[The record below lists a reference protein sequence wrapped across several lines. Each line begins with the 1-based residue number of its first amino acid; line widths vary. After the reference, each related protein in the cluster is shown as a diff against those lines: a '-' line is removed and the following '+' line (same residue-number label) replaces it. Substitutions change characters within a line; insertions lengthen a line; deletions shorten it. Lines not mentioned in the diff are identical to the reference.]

1 MLQNKIYQNFFVE
14 IVKTFLVILFGLSII
29 ALTVRAVNFLEL
41 IVDSGYPP
49 STYFLYSFLN
59 LFGIAPKFIPLS
71 FLLALTIFVIKHIQ
85 DSEFVILWTSGVRKI
100 KIVNLFFFTSVL
112 IFIFYIILT
121 TIITPYAL
129 NKSRL
134 LLSKE
139 NLNSFLP
146 TIKTNRF
153 SDSFKGFTLI
163 VDEKNNNE
171 LKNIFLHDNGNN
183 LKNLSSN
190 SSKIKSTTIIAKNG
204 LIEKKKMFLLNG
216 QIITSKEEDQKNEII
231 KFEQL
236 NIDLGDLKTT
246 TIKKPKL
253 QETSTIELLN
263 CFLKN
268 SFQNSQCSE
277 EIQKEII
284 PTLNRRIILPIY
296 IPVISL
302 ICSLLL
308 IKTKKR
314 FLNKFTIFL
323 CSFILLIFTE
333 MAVRY
338 TGIYNFIKI
347 FFIIFPVLLFII
359 FYSFLN
365 YKFLRETQKQ

>member
-1 MLQNKIYQNFFVE
+1 
-14 IVKTFLVILFGLSII
+14 
-29 ALTVRAVNFLEL
+29 
-41 IVDSGYPP
+41 
-49 STYFLYSFLN
+49 
-59 LFGIAPKFIPLS
+59 
-71 FLLALTIFVIKHIQ
+71 
-85 DSEFVILWTSGVRKI
+85 
-100 KIVNLFFFTSVL
+100 
-112 IFIFYIILT
+112 
-121 TIITPYAL
+121 
-129 NKSRL
+129 
-134 LLSKE
+134 
-139 NLNSFLP
+139 
-146 TIKTNRF
+146 
-153 SDSFKGFTLI
+153 
-163 VDEKNNNE
+163 
-171 LKNIFLHDNGNN
+171 
-183 LKNLSSN
+183 
-190 SSKIKSTTIIAKNG
+190 
-204 LIEKKKMFLLNG
+204 MFLLNG
-216 QIITSKEEDQKNEII
+216 QIITSKQEDQKNEII

-253 QETSTIELLN
+253 QETSTIEILN

-268 SFQNSQCSE
+268 SFQNSQCGE

-338 TGIYNFIKI
+338 TGINNFIKI
-347 FFIIFPVLLFII
+347 FFIIFPILLFIV